1 MQNGANLAMFRMRKQ
16 IGYPFLALAVLWL
29 ATIACEINVGGP
41 ETPEARIPVSTEAV
55 ENLTQLWKTALE
67 GAQESGQ
74 VTLVVNETQLTSLLA
89 FRLQAQEDPLFQDP
103 QVYLRDGQI
112 QIYGT
117 ARRQNFRASVRVVLT
132 VEVDEQGLPDLL
144 LESADFGPLPV
155 PDGLLSGLS
164 TMLDE
169 AFTGNIGPAA
179 TGIRVEDIAI
189 EGGLLAIV
197 GRIR

>member
-1 MQNGANLAMFRMRKQ
+1 MFRNRRP
-16 IGYPFLALAVLWL
+16 IGSALLALAALWL
-29 ATIACEINVGGP
+29 ASIACEINVGGP
-41 ETPEARIPVSTEAV
+41 ETPAARIPVSTEAV
-55 ENLTQLWKTALE
+55 ESLTQLWKTAIE
-67 GAQESGQ
+67 GAQDTGL

-89 FRLQAQEDPLFQDP
+89 FRLRAEEDPIFQDP

-112 QIYGT
+112 QIFGT

-132 VEVDEQGLPDLL
+132 VEVDEQGLPDLR
-144 LESADFGPLPV
+144 LESANFGPLPV

-169 AFTGNIGPAA
+169 AFTGSIGPAA
-179 TGIRVEDIAI
+179 TGIRIERIAI
-189 EGGLLAIV
+189 NDGLLAIV